1 MVTECRILDI
11 EIPREHLRTQLT
23 LALLLVPG
31 LLSAQE
37 ASYRVRGVPDAPVE
51 LAIYSDFECP
61 YCRNFALAALPA
73 IVSEFVD
80 RGLVRI
86 RYVYFPLA
94 PIHANAVATAKAA
107 HCAGRAGAFWAY
119 HDYLY
124 VRQPEWSGAAAPDS
138 LWVGYAENL
147 GLDGEAFAACLVTAE
162 TNAAVEEDLREALAY
177 GATGTP
183 TIVLDGQ
190 SLTDLSS
197 YEELRAAIVAAI
209 EAAGG

>member
-1 MVTECRILDI
+1 
-11 EIPREHLRTQLT
+11 LRTQLT

-37 ASYRVRGVPDAPVE
+37 ASYRVRGAPDAPVE

-86 RYVYFPLA
+86 RYVYFPL
-94 PIHANAVATAKAA
+94 
-107 HCAGRAGAFWAY
+107 
-119 HDYLY
+119 LY
-124 VRQPEWSGAAAPDS
+124 VRQPEWSGAAAPNS

-147 GLDGEAFAACLVTAE
+147 GLDGEAFAACLVAAE
-162 TNAAVEEDLREALAY
+162 TNAAVEEDLREALGY

-190 SLTDLSS
+190 SLTELGS